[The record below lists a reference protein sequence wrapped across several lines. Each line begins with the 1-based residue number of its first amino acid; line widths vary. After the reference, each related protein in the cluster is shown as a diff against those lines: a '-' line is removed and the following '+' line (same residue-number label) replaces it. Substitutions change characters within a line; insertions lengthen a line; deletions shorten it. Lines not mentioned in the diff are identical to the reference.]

1 MGSAVPF
8 AIEGAV
14 LISTIAH
21 CNTASKSKEIM
32 STTGTARK
40 SKPVQ
45 ESDLSEIQSLRSQL
59 KRLTKERLI
68 SSAVELFA
76 KNGFRATSVGDIAKA
91 AGTTPTTFYRYFSS
105 KSDIARLLQDHINVD
120 VKSTFERLDE
130 IKRPT
135 KHAVRG
141 WLDQYDQMWQ
151 RNHVLCDAFWEAT
164 STDPELAAELVP
176 VTYRLTESMKMV
188 QSLADGDNKTK
199 FQTRLVLMYLLMD
212 RLLYLVNIQQRNAN
226 GLRMLDEF
234 SEILRAALF
243 SNDK

>member
-1 MGSAVPF
+1 M
-8 AIEGAV
+8 
-14 LISTIAH
+14 
-21 CNTASKSKEIM
+21 EIM

-40 SKPVQ
+40 PKQDAEYEVG
-45 ESDLSEIQSLRSQL
+45 EIQSLRSQL

-68 SSAVELFA
+68 SSAIELFA

-120 VKSTFERLDE
+120 VKTTFERLDDM
-130 IKRPT
+130 KRPT
-135 KHAVRG
+135 KQAIRG
-141 WLDQYDQMWQ
+141 WVDQYDQMWQ

-164 STDPELAAELVP
+164 STDPQLAAELVP
-176 VTYRLTESMKMV
+176 ITYRLTESIKLV
-188 QSLADGDNKTK
+188 QSLAEGETKSK

-234 SEILRAALF
+234 SEILRSALF

>member
-1 MGSAVPF
+1 
-8 AIEGAV
+8 
-14 LISTIAH
+14 
-21 CNTASKSKEIM
+21 M

-40 SKPVQ
+40 PKQDAEYEVG
-45 ESDLSEIQSLRSQL
+45 EIQSLRSQL

-68 SSAVELFA
+68 SSAIELFA

-120 VKSTFERLDE
+120 VKSTFERLDDV
-130 IKRPT
+130 KRPT
-135 KHAVRG
+135 KQAIRG
-141 WLDQYDQMWQ
+141 WVDQYDQMWQ
-151 RNHVLCDAFWEAT
+151 RNHVLCDAFWAAT
-164 STDPELAAELVP
+164 STDPQLAAELVP
-176 VTYRLTESMKMV
+176 ITYRLTESIKLV
-188 QSLADGDNKTK
+188 QSLAEGETKSK

-234 SEILRAALF
+234 SEILRSALF

>member
-1 MGSAVPF
+1 
-8 AIEGAV
+8 
-14 LISTIAH
+14 
-21 CNTASKSKEIM
+21 M

-40 SKPVQ
+40 PKQ
-45 ESDLSEIQSLRSQL
+45 EAEYEVGEIQSLRSQL

-68 SSAVELFA
+68 SSAIELFA

-120 VKSTFERLDE
+120 VKSTFERLDDV
-130 IKRPT
+130 KRPT
-135 KHAVRG
+135 KQTIRG
-141 WLDQYDQMWQ
+141 WVDQYDQMWQ

-164 STDPELAAELVP
+164 STDPQLAAELVP
-176 VTYRLTESMKMV
+176 VTYRLTESMKLV
-188 QSLADGDNKTK
+188 QSLPEGESKSK

-234 SEILRAALF
+234 SEIMRSALF

>member
-1 MGSAVPF
+1 
-8 AIEGAV
+8 
-14 LISTIAH
+14 
-21 CNTASKSKEIM
+21 M

-40 SKPVQ
+40 PKQDAEYEVG
-45 ESDLSEIQSLRSQL
+45 EIQSLRSQL

-68 SSAVELFA
+68 SSAIELFA

-120 VKSTFERLDE
+120 VKSTFERLDDV
-130 IKRPT
+130 KRPT
-135 KHAVRG
+135 KQAIRG
-141 WLDQYDQMWQ
+141 WVDQYDQMWQ

-164 STDPELAAELVP
+164 STDPQLAAELVP
-176 VTYRLTESMKMV
+176 ITYRLTESIKLV
-188 QSLADGDNKTK
+188 QSLAEGENKSK

-234 SEILRAALF
+234 SEILRSALF

>member
-1 MGSAVPF
+1 
-8 AIEGAV
+8 
-14 LISTIAH
+14 
-21 CNTASKSKEIM
+21 M

-40 SKPVQ
+40 PKQ
-45 ESDLSEIQSLRSQL
+45 EAEYEAGEIQSLRSQL

-68 SSAVELFA
+68 SSAIELFA

-120 VKSTFERLDE
+120 VKSTFERLDDV
-130 IKRPT
+130 KRPT
-135 KHAVRG
+135 KQAIRG
-141 WLDQYDQMWQ
+141 WVDQYDQMWQ

-164 STDPELAAELVP
+164 SADPQLAAELVP
-176 VTYRLTESMKMV
+176 VTYRLTESIKLV
-188 QSLADGDNKTK
+188 QSLAEGENKSR

-234 SEILRAALF
+234 SEILRSALF
-243 SNDK
+243 PNDK

>member
-1 MGSAVPF
+1 
-8 AIEGAV
+8 
-14 LISTIAH
+14 
-21 CNTASKSKEIM
+21 M

-40 SKPVQ
+40 PKQ
-45 ESDLSEIQSLRSQL
+45 EAEYEVGEIQSLRSQL

-68 SSAVELFA
+68 SSAIELFA

-120 VKSTFERLDE
+120 VRSTFERLDDV
-130 IKRPT
+130 KRPT
-135 KHAVRG
+135 KQAIRG
-141 WLDQYDQMWQ
+141 WVDQYDQMWQ
-151 RNHVLCDAFWEAT
+151 RNHELCDAFWEAT
-164 STDPELAAELVP
+164 STDPQLAAELVP
-176 VTYRLTESMKMV
+176 ITYRLTESMKWV
-188 QSLADGDNKTK
+188 QSFAAGESKSK

-234 SEILRAALF
+234 SEILRSALF
-243 SNDK
+243 PSEK

>member
-1 MGSAVPF
+1 M
-8 AIEGAV
+8 
-14 LISTIAH
+14 
-21 CNTASKSKEIM
+21 EIM

-40 SKPVQ
+40 PKQ
-45 ESDLSEIQSLRSQL
+45 EVEYEVGEIQSLRSQL

-68 SSAVELFA
+68 SSAIELFA

-120 VKSTFERLDE
+120 VKSTFERLDDV
-130 IKRPT
+130 KRPT
-135 KHAVRG
+135 KQAIRG
-141 WLDQYDQMWQ
+141 WVDQYDQMWQ

-164 STDPELAAELVP
+164 STDPQLAAELVP
-176 VTYRLTESMKMV
+176 ITYRLTESMKLV
-188 QSLADGDNKTK
+188 QSLAEGETKTK

-234 SEILRAALF
+234 SEILRSTLF

>member
-1 MGSAVPF
+1 M
-8 AIEGAV
+8 
-14 LISTIAH
+14 
-21 CNTASKSKEIM
+21 EIM

-40 SKPVQ
+40 PKQDAEYEVG
-45 ESDLSEIQSLRSQL
+45 EIQSLRSQL

-68 SSAVELFA
+68 SSAIELFA
-76 KNGFRATSVGDIAKA
+76 KNGCRATSVGDIAKA

-120 VKSTFERLDE
+120 VKSTFERLDDV
-130 IKRPT
+130 KRPT
-135 KHAVRG
+135 KQAIRG
-141 WLDQYDQMWQ
+141 WVDQYDQMWQ

-164 STDPELAAELVP
+164 STDPQLAAELVP
-176 VTYRLTESMKMV
+176 ITYRLTESIKLV
-188 QSLADGDNKTK
+188 QSLAEGETKSK

-234 SEILRAALF
+234 SEILRSALF

>member
-1 MGSAVPF
+1 M
-8 AIEGAV
+8 
-14 LISTIAH
+14 
-21 CNTASKSKEIM
+21 EIM

-40 SKPVQ
+40 PKQ
-45 ESDLSEIQSLRSQL
+45 DAEYEAGEIQSLRSQL
-59 KRLTKERLI
+59 RRLTKERLI
-68 SSAVELFA
+68 SSAIELFA

-120 VKSTFERLDE
+120 VKATFERLDDV
-130 IKRPT
+130 KRPT
-135 KHAVRG
+135 KQAIRG
-141 WLDQYDQMWQ
+141 WVDQYDQMWQ

-164 STDPELAAELVP
+164 STDPQLAAELVP
-176 VTYRLTESMKMV
+176 ITYRLTESIKFV
-188 QSLADGDNKTK
+188 QSLGEGETKSK

-234 SEILRAALF
+234 SEILRSALF
-243 SNDK
+243 SNDKTNSSRRVPA

>member
-1 MGSAVPF
+1 M
-8 AIEGAV
+8 
-14 LISTIAH
+14 
-21 CNTASKSKEIM
+21 EIM

-40 SKPVQ
+40 PKQ
-45 ESDLSEIQSLRSQL
+45 EAEYEVGEIQSLRSQL

-68 SSAVELFA
+68 SSAIELFA

-120 VKSTFERLDE
+120 VKSTFERLDDV
-130 IKRPT
+130 KRPT
-135 KHAVRG
+135 KQAIRG
-141 WLDQYDQMWQ
+141 WVDQYDQMWQ

-164 STDPELAAELVP
+164 STDPQLAAELVP
-176 VTYRLTESMKMV
+176 ITYRLTESIKLV
-188 QSLADGDNKTK
+188 QSLAEGETKSK

-234 SEILRAALF
+234 SEILRSALF

>member
-1 MGSAVPF
+1 M
-8 AIEGAV
+8 
-14 LISTIAH
+14 
-21 CNTASKSKEIM
+21 EIM

-40 SKPVQ
+40 PKQDAEYEVG
-45 ESDLSEIQSLRSQL
+45 EIQSLRSQL

-68 SSAVELFA
+68 SSAIELFA

-120 VKSTFERLDE
+120 VKTTFERLDDV
-130 IKRPT
+130 KRPT
-135 KHAVRG
+135 KQAIRG
-141 WLDQYDQMWQ
+141 WVDQYDQMWQ

-164 STDPELAAELVP
+164 STDPQLAAELVP
-176 VTYRLTESMKMV
+176 ITYRLTESIKLV
-188 QSLADGDNKTK
+188 QSLAEGETKSK

-234 SEILRAALF
+234 SEILRSALF

>member
-1 MGSAVPF
+1 M
-8 AIEGAV
+8 
-14 LISTIAH
+14 
-21 CNTASKSKEIM
+21 EIM

-40 SKPVQ
+40 PKQDAEYEVG
-45 ESDLSEIQSLRSQL
+45 EIQSLRSQL

-68 SSAVELFA
+68 SSAIELFA

-120 VKSTFERLDE
+120 VKSTFERLDDV
-130 IKRPT
+130 KRPT
-135 KHAVRG
+135 KQAIRG
-141 WLDQYDQMWQ
+141 WVDQYDQMWQ

-164 STDPELAAELVP
+164 STDPQLAAELVP
-176 VTYRLTESMKMV
+176 ITYRLTESIKLV
-188 QSLADGDNKTK
+188 QSLADGETKSK

-234 SEILRAALF
+234 SEILRSALF

>member
-1 MGSAVPF
+1 
-8 AIEGAV
+8 
-14 LISTIAH
+14 
-21 CNTASKSKEIM
+21 M

-40 SKPVQ
+40 PKQDAEYEVG
-45 ESDLSEIQSLRSQL
+45 EIQSLRSQL

-68 SSAVELFA
+68 SSAIELFA
-76 KNGFRATSVGDIAKA
+76 KNGFRATSVSDIAKA

-120 VKSTFERLDE
+120 VKSTFERLDDV
-130 IKRPT
+130 KRPT
-135 KHAVRG
+135 KQAIRG
-141 WLDQYDQMWQ
+141 WVDQYDQMWQ

-164 STDPELAAELVP
+164 STDPQLAAELVP
-176 VTYRLTESMKMV
+176 ITYRLTESIKLV
-188 QSLADGDNKTK
+188 QSLAEGETKSK

-234 SEILRAALF
+234 SEILRSALF

>member
-1 MGSAVPF
+1 
-8 AIEGAV
+8 
-14 LISTIAH
+14 
-21 CNTASKSKEIM
+21 M

-40 SKPVQ
+40 PKQDAEYEVG
-45 ESDLSEIQSLRSQL
+45 EIQSLRSQL

-68 SSAVELFA
+68 SSAIELFA

-120 VKSTFERLDE
+120 VKSNFERLDDV
-130 IKRPT
+130 KRPT
-135 KHAVRG
+135 KQAIRG
-141 WLDQYDQMWQ
+141 WVDQYDQMWQ

-164 STDPELAAELVP
+164 STDPQLAAELVP
-176 VTYRLTESMKMV
+176 ITYRLTESMKLV
-188 QSLADGDNKTK
+188 QSLAEGESKTK

-234 SEILRAALF
+234 SEILRSTLF

>member
-1 MGSAVPF
+1 
-8 AIEGAV
+8 
-14 LISTIAH
+14 
-21 CNTASKSKEIM
+21 M

-40 SKPVQ
+40 PKQ
-45 ESDLSEIQSLRSQL
+45 EAEYEAGEIQSLRSQL

-68 SSAVELFA
+68 SSAIELFA

-120 VKSTFERLDE
+120 VKSTFERLDDV
-130 IKRPT
+130 KRPT
-135 KHAVRG
+135 KQAIRG
-141 WLDQYDQMWQ
+141 WVDQYDQMWQ

-164 STDPELAAELVP
+164 STDPQLAAELVP
-176 VTYRLTESMKMV
+176 ITYRLTESMKLV
-188 QSLADGDNKTK
+188 QSLAEGESKTK

-234 SEILRAALF
+234 SEILRSTLF

>member
-1 MGSAVPF
+1 
-8 AIEGAV
+8 
-14 LISTIAH
+14 
-21 CNTASKSKEIM
+21 M

-40 SKPVQ
+40 PKQ
-45 ESDLSEIQSLRSQL
+45 EVEYEVGEIQSLRSQL

-68 SSAVELFA
+68 SSAIELFA

-120 VKSTFERLDE
+120 VKSTFERLDDV
-130 IKRPT
+130 KRPT
-135 KHAVRG
+135 KQAIRG
-141 WLDQYDQMWQ
+141 WVDQYDQMWQ

-164 STDPELAAELVP
+164 STDPQLAAELVP
-176 VTYRLTESMKMV
+176 ITYRLTESIKLV
-188 QSLADGDNKTK
+188 QSLAEGETKSK

-234 SEILRAALF
+234 SEILRSALF

>member
-1 MGSAVPF
+1 MRFSFDYRSRQRSLQRVR
-8 AIEGAV
+8 
-14 LISTIAH
+14 
-21 CNTASKSKEIM
+21 EIM
-32 STTGTARK
+32 SKTGTARK
-40 SKPVQ
+40 PRLEL
-45 ESDLSEIQSLRSQL
+45 ESEVTEIQSLRSQL

-120 VKSTFERLDE
+120 VKSTFDRLDE
-130 IKRPT
+130 VKRPT
-135 KHAVRG
+135 KQAIRG

-151 RNHVLCDAFWEAT
+151 RNHVLCEAFWEAT
-164 STDPELAAELVP
+164 SIDPELAAELVP

-188 QSLADGDNKTK
+188 QSLAEGENKTK
-199 FQTRLVLMYLLMD
+199 FQTRFVLMYLLMD

-234 SEILRAALF
+234 SEILRGALF
-243 SNDK
+243 SSDK

>member
-1 MGSAVPF
+1 M
-8 AIEGAV
+8 
-14 LISTIAH
+14 
-21 CNTASKSKEIM
+21 EIM

-40 SKPVQ
+40 PKQDAEYEVG
-45 ESDLSEIQSLRSQL
+45 EIQSLRSQL

-68 SSAVELFA
+68 SSAIELFA

-120 VKSTFERLDE
+120 VKSTFERLDDV
-130 IKRPT
+130 KRPT
-135 KHAVRG
+135 KQAIRG
-141 WLDQYDQMWQ
+141 WVDQYDQMWQ

-176 VTYRLTESMKMV
+176 ITYRLTESIKLV
-188 QSLADGDNKTK
+188 QSLGEGENKSK
-199 FQTRLVLMYLLMD
+199 FQTRLMLMYLLMD

-234 SEILRAALF
+234 SEILRSALF

>member
-1 MGSAVPF
+1 
-8 AIEGAV
+8 
-14 LISTIAH
+14 
-21 CNTASKSKEIM
+21 M

-40 SKPVQ
+40 PRP
-45 ESDLSEIQSLRSQL
+45 EPDSDVTEIQSLRSQL

-68 SSAVELFA
+68 SSAVELFT

-120 VKSTFERLDE
+120 VKATFERLDE
-130 IKRPT
+130 VKRPT
-135 KHAVRG
+135 KQAIRG

-151 RNHVLCDAFWEAT
+151 RNHVLCEAFWEAT
-164 STDPELAAELVP
+164 STDPELAADLVP

-188 QSLADGDNKTK
+188 QSLADGENKTK

-212 RLLYLVNIQQRNAN
+212 RLLYLVNIQQRNTN

-234 SEILRAALF
+234 SEILRSALF
-243 SNDK
+243 SSDK

>member
-1 MGSAVPF
+1 
-8 AIEGAV
+8 
-14 LISTIAH
+14 
-21 CNTASKSKEIM
+21 M

-40 SKPVQ
+40 PRQ
-45 ESDLSEIQSLRSQL
+45 EAEYEAGEIQSLRSQL

-68 SSAVELFA
+68 SSAIELFA

-120 VKSTFERLDE
+120 VRSTFERLDDV
-130 IKRPT
+130 KRPT
-135 KHAVRG
+135 KQAIRG
-141 WLDQYDQMWQ
+141 WVDQYDQMWQ
-151 RNHVLCDAFWEAT
+151 RNHELCDAFWEAT
-164 STDPELAAELVP
+164 STDPQLAAELVP
-176 VTYRLTESMKMV
+176 ITYRLTESMKLV
-188 QSLADGDNKTK
+188 QSLAAGESKSK

-234 SEILRAALF
+234 SEILRSALF
-243 SNDK
+243 PNDK

>member
-1 MGSAVPF
+1 M
-8 AIEGAV
+8 
-14 LISTIAH
+14 
-21 CNTASKSKEIM
+21 EIM

-40 SKPVQ
+40 PKQ
-45 ESDLSEIQSLRSQL
+45 EAEYEVGEIQSLRSQL

-68 SSAVELFA
+68 SSAIELFA

-120 VKSTFERLDE
+120 VKSTFERLDDV
-130 IKRPT
+130 KRPT
-135 KHAVRG
+135 RQAIRG
-141 WLDQYDQMWQ
+141 WVDQYDQMWQ

-164 STDPELAAELVP
+164 STDPQLAAELVP
-176 VTYRLTESMKMV
+176 ITYRLTESMKLV
-188 QSLADGDNKTK
+188 QSLAEGESKSK

-234 SEILRAALF
+234 AEILRSALF

>member
-1 MGSAVPF
+1 M
-8 AIEGAV
+8 
-14 LISTIAH
+14 
-21 CNTASKSKEIM
+21 EIM

-40 SKPVQ
+40 PKQ
-45 ESDLSEIQSLRSQL
+45 DAEYETGEIQSLRSQL
-59 KRLTKERLI
+59 RRLTKERLI
-68 SSAVELFA
+68 SSAIELFA

-120 VKSTFERLDE
+120 VKATFERLDDV
-130 IKRPT
+130 KRPT
-135 KHAVRG
+135 KQAIRG
-141 WLDQYDQMWQ
+141 WVDQYDQMWQ

-164 STDPELAAELVP
+164 STDPQLAAELVP
-176 VTYRLTESMKMV
+176 ITYRLTESIKFV
-188 QSLADGDNKTK
+188 QSLGEGETKSK

-234 SEILRAALF
+234 SEILRSALF
-243 SNDK
+243 SNDKTNSSRRVPA

>member
-1 MGSAVPF
+1 
-8 AIEGAV
+8 
-14 LISTIAH
+14 
-21 CNTASKSKEIM
+21 M

-40 SKPVQ
+40 PKQ
-45 ESDLSEIQSLRSQL
+45 DAEYELGEIQSLRSQL

-68 SSAVELFA
+68 SSAIELFA

-120 VKSTFERLDE
+120 VKATFERLDDV
-130 IKRPT
+130 KRPT
-135 KHAVRG
+135 KQAIRG
-141 WLDQYDQMWQ
+141 WVDQYDQMWQ

-164 STDPELAAELVP
+164 STDPQLAAELVP
-176 VTYRLTESMKMV
+176 ITYRLTESIKLV
-188 QSLADGDNKTK
+188 QSLAEGETKSK

-234 SEILRAALF
+234 SEILRSALF

>member
-1 MGSAVPF
+1 M
-8 AIEGAV
+8 
-14 LISTIAH
+14 
-21 CNTASKSKEIM
+21 EIM

-40 SKPVQ
+40 PKQ
-45 ESDLSEIQSLRSQL
+45 EAEYETGEIQSLRSQL

-68 SSAVELFA
+68 SSAIELFA

-120 VKSTFERLDE
+120 VKSTFERLDDV
-130 IKRPT
+130 KRPT
-135 KHAVRG
+135 KQAIRG
-141 WLDQYDQMWQ
+141 WVDQYDQMWQ

-164 STDPELAAELVP
+164 SADPQLAAELVP
-176 VTYRLTESMKMV
+176 VTYRLTESMKLM
-188 QSLADGDNKTK
+188 QSLAEGESKSK

-212 RLLYLVNIQQRNAN
+212 RLLYLVNIQQRNVN

-234 SEILRAALF
+234 SEILRSALF

>member
-1 MGSAVPF
+1 
-8 AIEGAV
+8 
-14 LISTIAH
+14 
-21 CNTASKSKEIM
+21 M

-40 SKPVQ
+40 PKQ
-45 ESDLSEIQSLRSQL
+45 EAEYEVGEIQSLRSQL

-68 SSAVELFA
+68 SSAIELFA

-120 VKSTFERLDE
+120 VKSTFERLDDV
-130 IKRPT
+130 KRPT
-135 KHAVRG
+135 KQAIRG
-141 WLDQYDQMWQ
+141 WVDQYDQMWQ

-164 STDPELAAELVP
+164 SADPQLAAELVP
-176 VTYRLTESMKMV
+176 ITYRLTESIKLV
-188 QSLADGDNKTK
+188 QSLAEGETKSK

-212 RLLYLVNIQQRNAN
+212 RLLYLVNIQQRNSN

-234 SEILRAALF
+234 SEILRSALF

>member
-1 MGSAVPF
+1 M
-8 AIEGAV
+8 
-14 LISTIAH
+14 
-21 CNTASKSKEIM
+21 EIM

-40 SKPVQ
+40 PKQ
-45 ESDLSEIQSLRSQL
+45 DAEYELGEIQSLRSQL

-68 SSAVELFA
+68 SSAIELFA

-120 VKSTFERLDE
+120 VKSTFERLDDV
-130 IKRPT
+130 KRPT
-135 KHAVRG
+135 KQAIRG
-141 WLDQYDQMWQ
+141 WVDQYDQMWQ

-164 STDPELAAELVP
+164 STDPQLAAELVP
-176 VTYRLTESMKMV
+176 ITYRLTESIKLV
-188 QSLADGDNKTK
+188 QSLGEGENKSK

-234 SEILRAALF
+234 SEILRSALF